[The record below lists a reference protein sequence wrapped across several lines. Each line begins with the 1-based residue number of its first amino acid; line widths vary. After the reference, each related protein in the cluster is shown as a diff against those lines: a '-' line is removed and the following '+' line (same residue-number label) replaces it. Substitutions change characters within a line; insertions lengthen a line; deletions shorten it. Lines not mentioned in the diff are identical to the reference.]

1 MEDGLSDEQQ
11 QDKERYQH
19 LQTECSASLLN
30 MLTEKEIAGQVFES
44 RPNSIPGSN
53 RKSKLVTD
61 EDVTI
66 FFKGELTE
74 NNINITEDN
83 GEKIITIRTTQFEMT

>member
-1 MEDGLSDEQQ
+1 M
-11 QDKERYQH
+11 
-19 LQTECSASLLN
+19 ASLVS

-44 RPNSIPGSN
+44 RPNSIPSSN
-53 RKSKLVTD
+53 RKSKLVTG